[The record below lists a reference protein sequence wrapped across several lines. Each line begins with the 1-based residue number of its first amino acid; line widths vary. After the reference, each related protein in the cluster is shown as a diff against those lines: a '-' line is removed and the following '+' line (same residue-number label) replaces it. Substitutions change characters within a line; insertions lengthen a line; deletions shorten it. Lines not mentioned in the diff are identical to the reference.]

1 MKSKILVLGYFGYE
15 TNQLD
20 GQTIKTRNVYDLI
33 KSKEE
38 QIGNVTYFDTE
49 LFQKSKFSVFT
60 LLWKLVKS
68 NQLIYLPA
76 QNNLKIIFPVIY
88 FLSVVFKLKIHY
100 FVVGGWLSEFIA
112 NKQLHRFML
121 KRIAGIHTETIRLKN
136 ELEQNYHFNNVDVF
150 PNFRFFDY
158 CPTIHH
164 KPNILNLVFM
174 ARVNK
179 MKGLDMIFSLG
190 DYIHKNGQEKSIH
203 ITFYGPIFTED
214 RLYFE
219 TELAKYPFMKYNG
232 ELQPALINET
242 LQQYDAM
249 LLPTHYY
256 TEGLPGSIVD
266 AYISGIPVIVT
277 NWKHAEEFVS
287 HGITGFIVPFENGEK
302 DFINYVMCL
311 YNDSDTLRKMKLYAY
326 ERSKEFSAEAAWI
339 ILKKYLLK

>member
-1 MKSKILVLGYFGYE
+1 MNSNILVLGYFGYE

-38 QIGNVTYFDTE
+38 QVGNVTYFDTE
-49 LFQKSKFSVFT
+49 LFQKSIITVFSLF
-60 LLWKLVKS
+60 WKLIKS
-68 NQLIYLPA
+68 RKLIYLPA
-76 QNNLKIIFPVIY
+76 QNNLKFIFPFIY
-88 FLSVVFKLKIHY
+88 FISVVFKVKIHY
-100 FVVGGWLSEFIA
+100 LVVGGWLPEFIA
-112 NKQLHRFML
+112 NKKLHRLML
-121 KRIAGIHTETIRLKN
+121 KQIAGIHTETKRMKS
-136 ELEQNYHFNNVDVF
+136 ELEQQYNFSNVDVF
-150 PNFRFFDY
+150 PNFRFFDF
-158 CPTIHH
+158 
-164 KPNILNLVFM
+164 KPIAYHDLNRLNLVFM

-190 DYIHKNGQEKSIH
+190 DYIQKNGQDESIN
-203 ITFYGPIFTED
+203 ITFYGPIFEED

-232 ELQPALINET
+232 ELQPGKINKT

-249 LLPTHYY
+249 LLPTHYF

-287 HGITGFIVPFENGEK
+287 HGKTGFIVPFENGEK
-302 DFINYVMCL
+302 DFINYVMTL
-311 YNDSDTLRKMKLYAY
+311 YNDRETLHKMKLNAY
-326 ERSKEFSAEAAWI
+326 DRSKEYSAEAAWK
-339 ILKKYLLK
+339 ILKPYLLK